1 MKHRYSKIYSAS
13 LAGID
18 GYLVDVEVDIAG
30 GNPGIT
36 IVGLP
41 DTAIKE
47 SKERVRSAISNSGL
61 PFPLR
66 RITVNLAPADIHK
79 EGPIFELSIALGI
92 LFAQSD
98 TITIDDTLIIGE
110 LALDGRVRPVKGV
123 LPITQFAKEA
133 DFASIIVP
141 AENAK
146 EAAIIEGIDVYG
158 VENLTEA
165 IDFIG
170 GKISIKPTVIDREAL
185 FRRVGEC
192 FVDLSEVK
200 GQEHAKR
207 ALEIGASGGHNIIM
221 LGPPGSGK
229 TMLARRLPTILPP
242 MTLEEALETTKI
254 HSIVGL
260 LPKGKPLITERPFRS
275 PHHSVSD
282 AGLIGGG
289 QVPKPGEISLAHNGV
304 LFIDEIPEMDRNVLE
319 AIRQPMEDGNVTIS
333 RAQAT
338 YTFPARFTLVAS
350 MNPCPCGYY
359 GSPTKRCTCT
369 PNQIASYRRHIS
381 GPVMDRIDIQIEV
394 PALEFEK
401 MTAMGESERSSSIRE
416 RVIRAR
422 ERQRERF
429 KDLSGIYANSQMTGK
444 LLKEFVKIDDTS
456 RQLLSKAVDRFGLSA
471 RAYDRILKVARTIA
485 DIEGS
490 ENVSPAH
497 ISEAIQYRVLD
508 RKML

>member
-1 MKHRYSKIYSAS
+1 MRHRYSKVFSAS
-13 LAGID
+13 LAGIE
-18 GYLVDVEVDIAG
+18 GYLVDVEIDIAG
-30 GNPGIT
+30 GKPSIT

-41 DTAIKE
+41 DTAIKK
-47 SKERVRSAISNSGL
+47 SRERVRSAISNSGL

-66 RITVNLAPADIHK
+66 RITVNLAPADIRK
-79 EGPIFELSIALGI
+79 EGPIFELPIALGI

-98 TITIDDTLIIGE
+98 ISPPENTLIIGE
-110 LALDGRVRPVKGV
+110 LALDGGVRPVKGV
-123 LPITQFAKEA
+123 LPLTQFAKVA
-133 DFASIIVP
+133 GFSSIIVP
-141 AENAK
+141 KDNAE
-146 EAAIIEGIDVYG
+146 ESAIIEDIDVFG
-158 VENLTEA
+158 VETLTEA
-165 IDFIG
+165 VNFIVG
-170 GKISIKPTVIDREAL
+170 NLKIIPTVINREAL
-185 FRRVGEC
+185 FRKIGEC
-192 FVDLSEVK
+192 FIDLSEVK

-207 ALEIGASGGHNIIM
+207 ALEIAASGGHNIII

-242 MTLEEALETTKI
+242 MTLDEALETTKI
-254 HSIVGL
+254 HSVVGL
-260 LPKGKPLITERPFRS
+260 LPKNKPLITERPFRS

-319 AIRQPMEDGNVTIS
+319 AIRQPMEDGTVTIS

-359 GSPTKRCTCT
+359 GSPTKRCTCS

-401 MTAMGESERSSSIRE
+401 MTAMGESERSSSIRA
-416 RVIRAR
+416 RVERAR
-422 ERQRERF
+422 NIQKERF
-429 KDLSGIYANSQMTGK
+429 NNLPGIYSNSQMTGK
-444 LLKEFVKIDDTS
+444 LLKEFVRLDETS
-456 RQLLSKAVDRFGLSA
+456 KSLLSKAVDKFGLSA
-471 RAYDRILKVARTIA
+471 RAYDRTLKVARTIA
-485 DIEGS
+485 DLEKS
-490 ENVSPAH
+490 ENVMPAH

-508 RKML
+508 RKM

>member
-1 MKHRYSKIYSAS
+1 MKHRYSKIFSAS
-13 LAGID
+13 LAGIE

-41 DTAIKE
+41 DAAIKE
-47 SKERVRSAISNSGL
+47 SKERVRSAINNSGL

-66 RITVNLAPADIHK
+66 RITVNLAPADIRK
-79 EGPIFELSIALGI
+79 EGPIFELPIALGI

-98 TITIDDTLIIGE
+98 TLTIDNTLIIGE

-133 DFASIIVP
+133 GFASIIVP
-141 AENAK
+141 SENAE
-146 EAAIIEGIDVYG
+146 EAAIIDGIDVYS

-170 GKISIKPTVIDREAL
+170 GKFIIKPTVIDREAL

-207 ALEIGASGGHNIIM
+207 AIEIGASGGHNIIM

-242 MTLEEALETTKI
+242 LTLDEALETTKI

-319 AIRQPMEDGNVTIS
+319 AIRQPMEDGTVTIS

-369 PNQIASYRRHIS
+369 PNQITSYRRHIS

-416 RVIRAR
+416 RVMKAR
-422 ERQRERF
+422 ERQKERF
-429 KDLSGIYANSQMTGK
+429 KNLKGIYANSQMTGK

-485 DIEGS
+485 DLEGN
-490 ENVSPAH
+490 ENVTPAH

-508 RKML
+508 RKM

>member
-41 DTAIKE
+41 DAAIKE